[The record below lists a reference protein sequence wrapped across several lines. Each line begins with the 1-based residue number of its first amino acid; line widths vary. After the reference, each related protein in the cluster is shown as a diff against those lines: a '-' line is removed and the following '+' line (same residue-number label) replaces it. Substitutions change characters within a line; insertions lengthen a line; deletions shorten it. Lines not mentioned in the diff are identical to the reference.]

1 MRCHAA
7 EPGAVPSTIDR
18 VSHKPVVGW
27 RTGRSVGGPQG
38 PLPGRR
44 EARLY
49 GPDGRAGGKS
59 RLDHGCESTLVR
71 FGRTARYRQ
80 NTAVE
85 RRLARRPPY
94 GPQAHPR
101 KVSMLKVRLPAL
113 RSLSP
118 VRESEERDRRCA
130 PASRQRGGGA
140 LAEPISALIL
150 RSVAQRRVSKDEG
163 GPLLRDAPFGRSSG

>member
-7 EPGAVPSTIDR
+7 EPGAVPSTILEGFTNP
-18 VSHKPVVGW
+18 SYGW

-49 GPDGRAGGKS
+49 GPDERAGRKS
-59 RLDHGCESTLVR
+59 RLDHGCESTQVR

-85 RRLARRPPY
+85 RRLARRPD
-94 GPQAHPR
+94 R
-101 KVSMLKVRLPAL
+101 KGRRLTFASEPIEGAPSGAPLPLSCSRERGKRSKVRP
-113 RSLSP
+113 
-118 VRESEERDRRCA
+118 
-130 PASRQRGGGA
+130 GIG
-140 LAEPISALIL
+140 
-150 RSVAQRRVSKDEG
+150 
-163 GPLLRDAPFGRSSG
+163 